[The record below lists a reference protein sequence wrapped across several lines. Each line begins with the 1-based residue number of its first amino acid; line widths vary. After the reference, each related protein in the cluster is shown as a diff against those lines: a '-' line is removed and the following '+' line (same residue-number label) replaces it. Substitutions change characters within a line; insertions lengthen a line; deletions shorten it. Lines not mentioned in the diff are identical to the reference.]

1 MIRALIADDHAIVRR
16 GLMEIL
22 KDAFPEILIAE
33 AATAQQALSLARKQ
47 TWDIAILDI
56 SMPGTSGLDILVELK
71 KIRPQL
77 PILYL
82 SVHPEEQFAKRAIRM
97 GAAGYLTKDSL
108 SEELVTAVRK
118 LLGGGRYL
126 NLKFMEKLAMEASA
140 GFRLSGHDE
149 LSMRE
154 FQVLR
159 MIASGKGVKEIA
171 DELKL
176 SVKTVSTYRTRILV
190 KLGLNTTAEAIRYA
204 IQHDLVD

>member
-1 MIRALIADDHAIVRR
+1 VIRALIADDHAIVRR

-22 KDAFPEILIAE
+22 KEEIPDITFAE
-33 AATAQQALSLARKQ
+33 AVTAQQAFSLAKKQ

-56 SMPGTSGLDILVELK
+56 SMPGPSGLDILTDLK
-71 KIRPQL
+71 KIRPDL

-97 GAAGYLTKDSL
+97 GAAGYLTKDAV
-108 SEELVTAVRK
+108 SEELVVAVRK

-126 NLKFMEKLAMEASA
+126 NLKFMEKLAMEAST
-140 GFRLSGHDE
+140 GYRQSNHEE
-149 LSMRE
+149 LSTRE

-159 MIASGKGVKEIA
+159 MVASGKGVKEVA

-176 SVKTVSTYRTRILV
+176 SVKTVSTYRARILV
-190 KLGLNTTAEAIRYA
+190 KLGLKSTAEAIRYA
-204 IQHDLVD
+204 IQHELID

>member
-1 MIRALIADDHAIVRR
+1 
-16 GLMEIL
+16 MEIL
-22 KDAFPEILIAE
+22 KEEFPDILIAE
-33 AATAQQALSLARKQ
+33 ALSAQQALSLARKQ
-47 TWDIAILDI
+47 AWDIAILDI
-56 SMPGTSGLDILVELK
+56 SMPGTSGLDILADLK
-71 KIRPQL
+71 KLRPQL

-97 GAAGYLTKDSL
+97 GAAGYLTKDSV
-108 SEELVTAVRK
+108 SEELVAAVRK

-126 NLKFMEKLAMEASA
+126 NWKFMEKLAMEASA
-140 GFRLSGHDE
+140 GYRLSDHDE

-159 MIASGKGVKEIA
+159 MIASGKGAKEIA

-176 SVKTVSTYRTRILV
+176 SVKTVSTYRSRILV
-190 KLGLNTTAEAIRYA
+190 KLGLKSTAEAIRYA